1 MISNIKFRKLLND
14 LKRRPEDA
22 AKDLN
27 ITKKEILKF
36 LNNKKEISYKIL
48 NKATKV
54 WAVNHGDFFS
64 FSDDTQNGFKIMR
77 SDKSNKSK
85 RIMIRGK
92 KPYYLYKDTVM
103 SKVSP
108 FKPELITEL
117 VVVENDN
124 PNNPK
129 VKFNNGHFLHQFT
142 YFIGPVNFYY
152 LKNNKKKIAKMNTG
166 DSMYIAPYIPHSFTT
181 RKNKKNELG
190 KILALTYSDQID
202 NETLNELN
210 VLGFDIANKYRID
223 LTNKNKAFWGN
234 LDIFFNNSSIT
245 LDEFKKKTNI
255 DLNKLR
261 KKKNVPN
268 LNILKKISNFL
279 NIGLRDL
286 LPPKEKI
293 EVKIQK
299 YSQNRNWYFP
309 SNKKKDYLFVE
320 LTNIPQLPYSR
331 GYEFHILSNHKINRT
346 LEVPSHQ
353 YIYNIG
359 HTNIQAVI
367 NKKKIKINPGDSLY
381 IKPNLKHYF
390 NKKGK

>member
-36 LNNKKEISYKIL
+36 LNNKKEISHKIL
-48 NKATKV
+48 NQATKV
-54 WAVNHGDFFS
+54 WPVNHGDFFS

-255 DLNKLR
+255 DLNKL
-261 KKKNVPN
+261 KKK
-268 LNILKKISNFL
+268 
-279 NIGLRDL
+279 
-286 LPPKEKI
+286 KEYSKF
-293 EVKIQK
+293 K
-299 YSQNRNWYFP
+299 YS
-309 SNKKKDYLFVE
+309 KK
-320 LTNIPQLPYSR
+320 NI
-331 GYEFHILSNHKINRT
+331 
-346 LEVPSHQ
+346 
-353 YIYNIG
+353 
-359 HTNIQAVI
+359 
-367 NKKKIKINPGDSLY
+367 
-381 IKPNLKHYF
+381 
-390 NKKGK
+390 